1 MGGFTMIKA
10 PVLAYDAII
19 KALDAG
25 DYYCSTGPE
34 IHDLYLE
41 DGRLC
46 LDCSPVRRIA
56 LQCKGIGSAAGRCAE
71 EDCLT
76 HFEWEIPA
84 DAAERFGFLRFVLT
98 DSQGRRAFTNP
109 YYPA

>member
-1 MGGFTMIKA
+1 MIKA

-56 LQCKGIGSAAGRCAE
+56 LQCKLHRLRPPAAAPRKTA
-71 EDCLT
+71 
-76 HFEWEIPA
+76 
-84 DAAERFGFLRFVLT
+84 
-98 DSQGRRAFTNP
+98 
-109 YYPA
+109 